1 MYLFK
6 KLGFVFCLCFVFLS
20 CSKANNKNEVPVSI
34 LHPDVAK
41 FNFVYNSMSD
51 RFKAEVKIPSEEV
64 LDFVQKLNDVIA
76 NDSDDLLFLIDK
88 KHFVSEEFVPDDLIP
103 VKSCSS
109 YVVNRNDLSLRKAA
123 FDNLA
128 ILGDAAKEAGI
139 RLDISSTYRSY
150 KYQER
155 LYARNVAQMG
165 QEAADR
171 ESARPGTSQH
181 QLGVAVD
188 FGSVTDEYADTLG
201 GKWLSNNAAKYGW
214 SLSFPNGY
222 EDVTGYRYECWHYRF
237 IGVKACELQSEY
249 FNNIQQFMLE
259 FIDAWI
265 NA

>member
-1 MYLFK
+1 MLLLK
-6 KLGFVFCLCFVFLS
+6 RLGFAFCLCFVLLS
-20 CSKANNKNEVPVSI
+20 CSKTNNKKANPATI
-34 LHPDVAK
+34 IHPDIVK
-41 FNFVYNSMSD
+41 FIFVYNSMSD
-51 RFKAEVKIPSEEV
+51 RFKSEVCVPEDV
-64 LDFVQKLNDVIA
+64 LGFVEKLNDVIY

-88 KHFVSEEFVPDDLIP
+88 KHFVDENFVPADLIP

-123 FDNLA
+123 FENLA
-128 ILGDAAKEAGI
+128 VLGDAAKEAGI

-181 QLGVAVD
+181 QLGIAVD

-259 FIDAWI
+259 FIDAWK

>member
-1 MYLFK
+1 MLFLK
-6 KLGFVFCLCFVFLS
+6 RFCLLLCVSVLFMS
-20 CSKANNKNEVPVSI
+20 CKKVDKTMPPPVQI
-34 LHPDVAK
+34 HPDIVK
-41 FNFVYNSMSD
+41 FDYVYNLMSD
-51 RFKAEVKIPSEEV
+51 SFKSDDVIPQDEI
-64 LDFVQKLNDVIA
+64 LDFVKMVNDVIA
-76 NDSDDLLFLIDK
+76 SDSDDLLLLIDK
-88 KHFVSEEFVPDDLIP
+88 KHIISAEYVPADLIP

-109 YVVNRNDLSLRKAA
+109 YVVNRNDLSLRKIA

-128 ILGDAAKEAGI
+128 VLGDAAKQDGI

-165 QEAADR
+165 QAAADR
-171 ESARPGTSQH
+171 ESAKPGSSQH
-181 QLGVAVD
+181 QLGIAVD

-222 EDVTGYRYECWHYRF
+222 EDVTGFRYECWHYRF
-237 IGVKACELQSEY
+237 IGVKACELQQKY
-249 FNNIQQFMLE
+249 FNNIQQFMIE
-259 FIDAWI
+259 FIDAWK